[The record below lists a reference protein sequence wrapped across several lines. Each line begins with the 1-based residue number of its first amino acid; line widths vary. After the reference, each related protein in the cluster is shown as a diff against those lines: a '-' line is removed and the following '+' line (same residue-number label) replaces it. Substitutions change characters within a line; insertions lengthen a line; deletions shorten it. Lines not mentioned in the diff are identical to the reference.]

1 MTTEE
6 RTTSTSTS
14 NFDSISTNS
23 VPHGSLMEMESDT
36 DHADTVAL
44 IVPAAA
50 HGSRLDQWLT
60 EALTALSTQ
69 NDDSPIGAISRSQIK
84 RWIKNGQVL
93 VDHVVARPASK
104 LETAQQIHVRLPTV
118 AAPTTLSPE
127 AIPLDI
133 VHEDNNLLIINK
145 PAGLVVHPAPG
156 HATGTLANAV
166 LHHCPTLEGV
176 GGERRPGIV
185 HRLDK
190 DTSGLIAVAKNDS
203 THRFLQKQFQERTVY
218 KEYLALVDGT
228 VSPQAGRIVAPTG
241 RHPTERKR
249 QAILPPDPV
258 TGESRGREAITDY
271 ETISLYHGKSR
282 DGMGHAKFT
291 LLRVLLHTGRT
302 HQIRVH
308 MAWHKNPVV
317 GDTMY
322 GYRKPRL
329 ALKRQFL
336 HAHRLRL
343 RLPNIDTA
351 YEFIAPLPLD
361 LQRVLDGLDV

>member
-1 MTTEE
+1 
-6 RTTSTSTS
+6 
-14 NFDSISTNS
+14 
-23 VPHGSLMEMESDT
+23 MESNVG
-36 DHADTVAL
+36 HADTNDVETVTL
-44 IVPAAA
+44 VVPAAA

-60 EALTALSTQ
+60 EALTALFTQ
-69 NDDSPIGAISRSQIK
+69 DNDSPIRAVSRSQIK
-84 RWIKNGQVL
+84 RWIKDGQVL
-93 VDHVVARPASK
+93 ADQAIVRPASK
-104 LETAQQIHVRLPTV
+104 LETGQKIHVQLPTI
-118 AAPTTLSPE
+118 AALDSTSSAALLPE

-133 VHEDNNLLIINK
+133 VHEDDNLLIINK

-156 HATGTLANAV
+156 HPTGTLANAV
-166 LHHCPTLEGV
+166 LHHAPTLEGV

-190 DTSGLIAVAKNDS
+190 DTSGLIAVAKNDG

-228 VSPQAGRIVAPTG
+228 VSPDAGRIVAPIG

-258 TGESRGREAITDY
+258 TGESKGREAITDY
-271 ETISLYHGKSR
+271 ETIGVYSGKSR
-282 DGMGHAKFT
+282 DGMGQANFT

-308 MAWHKNPVV
+308 LAWHKNPVV
-317 GDTMY
+317 GDTIY

-343 RLPNIDTA
+343 RLPNTDTA
-351 YEFIAPLPLD
+351 NPTEHE
-361 LQRVLDGLDV
+361 